1 MLLKKNRLQHR
12 KDFDNAFKSSKGV
25 FAKIIGIK
33 FVVNNLE
40 NSRFGIII
48 SNKISKK
55 AVIRNKIKRQIREII
70 RLNLD
75 NIKKGFDIVIITR
88 IGIVGKKYQEIE
100 KNILEIFK
108 KTKLLK

>member
-1 MLLKKNRLQHR
+1 MLPKKERLQHR
-12 KDFDNAFKSSKGV
+12 KDFDSAFKSSKGV
-25 FAKIIGIK
+25 FAEIIGIK
-33 FVVNNLE
+33 FVANNLE
-40 NSRFGIII
+40 NSRFGIIV

-55 AVIRNKIKRQIREII
+55 AVVRNRIKRQIREII

-75 NIKKGFDIVIITR
+75 NIEKGFDIVIITR

-100 KNILEIFK
+100 KDILEIFK